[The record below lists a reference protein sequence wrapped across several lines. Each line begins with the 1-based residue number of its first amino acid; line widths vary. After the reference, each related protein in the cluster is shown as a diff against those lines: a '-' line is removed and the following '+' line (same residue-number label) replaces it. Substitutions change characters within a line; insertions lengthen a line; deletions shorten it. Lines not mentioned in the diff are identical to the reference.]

1 VTEKNEHDQIDPE
14 GGGFISRKGR
24 TRSLR
29 SLRSS
34 VHGTVG
40 NGGGGGGRA
49 PRLVLPG
56 SRTIFVRESEWRSGT
71 GLRLPAEEVR
81 VLLRCLRSRD
91 VSILTTLAQQH
102 YLTTDH
108 AACLYFPSTR
118 SAQMRLRW
126 LTEQRLLLMRWRQLE
141 PRDQG
146 WRRRPSLYL
155 LAERGA
161 VVLARCLDADPR
173 PLVKRSWL
181 ACEYGLH
188 LAHDL
193 EVNAFFVALA
203 AASQHL
209 SDQGLYHWV
218 GQDSLRR
225 GYQEE
230 GAELAP
236 DGWGRYLTPASE
248 VMFSLEWDL
257 GTESPKRL
265 VAKAGAYVSYFAE
278 HPGGQL
284 NHILFVGPGP
294 VREQSIRA
302 AIGRAATPTDGS
314 VRFWTTHAELLRER
328 GSLGAVWL
336 RFDGSERLTLPQ
348 MEGRPRTGRP
358 VADCIGRPRWWERR
372 PGAGEGA

>member
-1 VTEKNEHDQIDPE
+1 LTSAVRD
-14 GGGFISRKGR
+14 
-24 TRSLR
+24 
-29 SLRSS
+29 
-34 VHGTVG
+34 TVG
-40 NGGGGGGRA
+40 NGEGGAAAGRV

-71 GLRLPAEEVR
+71 GLRLPAEEMR

-91 VSILTTLAQQH
+91 VSILTTLTQQH
-102 YLTTDH
+102 YLTTDQVT
-108 AACLYFPSTR
+108 CLYFPSTR
-118 SAQMRLRW
+118 AAQMRLRW

-141 PRDQG
+141 PRDHG

-161 VVLARCLDADPR
+161 VVLARCLKVDAR
-173 PLVKRSWL
+173 PLVNRSWV
-181 ACEYGLH
+181 ASEYGLH
-188 LAHDL
+188 LDHDL
-193 EVNAFFVALA
+193 EVKAFFVALA
-203 AASQHL
+203 VASQDL
-209 SDQGLYHWV
+209 P
-218 GQDSLRR
+218 RR
-225 GYQEE
+225 GPIPLGRAGQPSS
-230 GAELAP
+230 ELPGRGRRASA
-236 DGWGRYLTPASE
+236 DGWGRYLTPAGE
-248 VMFSLEWDL
+248 VMFGLEWDL

-278 HPGGQL
+278 HPRAER

-302 AIGRAATPTDGS
+302 AIDRAATRTDGS
-314 VRFWTTHAELLRER
+314 VRFWTTHTDLLRKR

-336 RFDGSERLTLPQ
+336 SLDGSERVSLPQ
-348 MEGRPRTGRP
+348 MEGRPRTGRR